1 MVNVSIPRLLPAEVL
16 TPFMASTDDLNQL
29 MLAWFPNT
37 QLSNRKPLTEI
48 DIRGIADVLH
58 RIRNESWSRIPRIYS
73 VLRIINQLPLID
85 IFVTQGISDIWF
97 PFSQK
102 SLPEAFQSPSAR
114 LDFLEAQQVVLT
126 KSLDLEHENGKHRH
140 FSNAAEVPLVKTAE
154 LGKGGYGYVDRV
166 ISTISHREYARKLI
180 PRGRTFKKD
189 KEVLRAFEREL
200 LNLKR
205 LSRSHIHIVEFVG
218 SYTDP
223 RYVGIIMSPVADCDL
238 KEFLARAP
246 LPDEQQS
253 FLRTFFGCLT
263 SALYFLHTNRIRHKD
278 IKPQN
283 VLVKA
288 HQVFLTDFGVS
299 LDWTELGHSTTCGPT
314 LTTPRYCA
322 PEVANHSPRNSLSDV
337 WSLGCVFLEIWTV
350 LRGQTVSAM
359 VGHLEQRGSMS
370 SCYHLNPTAVA
381 SWIETI
387 RNIPGAITDNEPSA
401 WIIAMMQKEQG
412 QRWNVHT
419 VGEQILEIS
428 NNPSAPFMFTGLCC
442 IEDEDTAESVHSSTV
457 QPDYDVTI
465 NPKTQPETEN
475 RQSCQPSPYLED
487 EIDLLA
493 RELGQSDRSQLLE
506 IPPNS
511 TQEPSDHQCCFQ

>member
-1 MVNVSIPRLLPAEVL
+1 
-16 TPFMASTDDLNQL
+16 MASTDDLNQL

-37 QLSNRKPLTEI
+37 QLSNRKPLTEA

-58 RIRNESWSRIPRIYS
+58 RIGNESWSRIPRIYS

-85 IFVTQGISDIWF
+85 IFVAQGISDIWF
-97 PFSQK
+97 PFSQR
-102 SLPEAFQSPSAR
+102 SLPEAFQSLSAR
-114 LDFLEAQQVVLT
+114 LDFLEAQQAVLT

-205 LSRSHIHIVEFVG
+205 LSRSHIHIVEFIG

-223 RYVGIIMSPVADCDL
+223 RYVGIIMSPVADCNL
-238 KEFLARAP
+238 KEFLTRAP
-246 LPDEQQS
+246 LPDEQRS

-263 SALYFLHTNRIRHKD
+263 SALCFLHTNRIRHKD

-314 LTTPRYCA
+314 LTTPRYCS
-322 PEVANHSPRNSLSDV
+322 PEVANHSPRNSSSDV

-359 VGHLEQRGSMS
+359 VAHLEQRESMS
-370 SCYHLNPTAVA
+370 SCYHLNPAAVA

-387 RNIPGAITDNEPSA
+387 
-401 WIIAMMQKEQG
+401 
-412 QRWNVHT
+412 
-419 VGEQILEIS
+419 QIGR
-428 NNPSAPFMFTGLCC
+428 AH
-442 IEDEDTAESVHSSTV
+442 V
-457 QPDYDVTI
+457 
-465 NPKTQPETEN
+465 
-475 RQSCQPSPYLED
+475 
-487 EIDLLA
+487 
-493 RELGQSDRSQLLE
+493 
-506 IPPNS
+506 
-511 TQEPSDHQCCFQ
+511 